1 MTAEEPA
8 SVELRRAYHDRI
20 AELKERAQLVLDC
33 AVQCSQTLTSGLL
46 EEDPPAGE
54 NLPGPADSMPSIVAE
69 IDAESVDLLAL
80 QSPVARDL
88 RIILASRDVAQ
99 TALLCVGLCRAV
111 ASRFG
116 SAAEVL
122 TVELAGHVEAV
133 GDATSDLMRRAGA
146 AWVGL
151 DSAEATKVITAAEEA
166 RVMHLQL
173 LASLIEVQQVPM
185 EAALNLGLAARAY
198 ERLTDHA
205 VEIADRVLFV
215 TG

>member
-1 MTAEEPA
+1 MTVEEPA

-20 AELKERAQLVLDC
+20 AELKELSQSVVDC
-33 AVQCSQTLTSGLL
+33 AVRCSQTVTRALL
-46 EEDPPAGE
+46 EEDRPAGE
-54 NLPGPADSMPSIVAE
+54 ALQVLADEMPSIVAA
-69 IDAESVDLLAL
+69 IDAEAVDLLAL

-88 RIILASRDVAQ
+88 RVILASRDVAQ
-99 TALLCVGLCRAV
+99 TALLCVGLCRTV
-111 ASRFG
+111 AGRVG
-116 SAAEVL
+116 SAAQVL
-122 TVELAGHVEAV
+122 TEELAGQVDGV
-133 GDATSDLMRRAGA
+133 GDATSGLLRRSSAS
-146 AWVGL
+146 WIGL
-151 DSAEATKVITAAEEA
+151 DSSEAAKVITAAEDV
-166 RVMHLQL
+166 RILHIQL